1 MDVRHGEKPTASAF
15 RAMSCWAKFE
25 NQVPEEYIFG
35 LDVGLAELGAA
46 VVAVSTLLTLRG
58 QHGDGV
64 VAHYSDDK
72 LSR

>member
-1 MDVRHGEKPTASAF
+1 MW
-15 RAMSCWAKFE
+15 CWAKFKNE
-25 NQVPEEYIFG
+25 VPEGYIFG

-46 VVAVSTLLTLRG
+46 VVAVSTSHGGIHNPDRLDVTTLLTLRG
-58 QHGDGV
+58 QHGDRV